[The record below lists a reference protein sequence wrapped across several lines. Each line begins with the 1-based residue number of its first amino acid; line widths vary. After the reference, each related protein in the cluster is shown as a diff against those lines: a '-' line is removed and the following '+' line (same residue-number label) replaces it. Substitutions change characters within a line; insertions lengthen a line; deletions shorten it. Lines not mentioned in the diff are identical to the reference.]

1 VKRFFHT
8 AFLQVAVFFVAIYC
22 VFSHFG
28 YLKMRAKGR
37 LSRWFSVP
45 EWKILRE
52 DKDGH
57 ELGSTEQ
64 YVLFPWRW
72 LFRTH
77 ALSLAARIYEPVE
90 AHRRAAFNA
99 LMKRKYGVDARNRS
113 QSPPPSGTSRG
124 DSPERMGMDTTQEN
138 MGRTLTV
145 PPETDPET
153 RAAIQKF
160 VELICEI
167 GMARDV
173 GVPGEPCASPLI
185 RTQQAGPSRIS
196 ASPFSQYSINPG
208 SPEPSD
214 RNSVPVT
221 TCSKTKEPPS
231 PSLQPSRKTRSFKTS
246 AHSQGETIW
255 MTTASYEELPNP
267 PEPVPEDEPGVLYI
281 HRNLSNDRLQ
291 VWLLGNE
298 EWATV
303 QLSAKTQ
310 HPTFRDRY
318 LAIRL
323 DGTPSWV
330 TLASWYTAKKR
341 VNSQ

>member
-1 VKRFFHT
+1 
-8 AFLQVAVFFVAIYC
+8 
-22 VFSHFG
+22 
-28 YLKMRAKGR
+28 
-37 LSRWFSVP
+37 
-45 EWKILRE
+45 
-52 DKDGH
+52 
-57 ELGSTEQ
+57 
-64 YVLFPWRW
+64 
-72 LFRTH
+72 
-77 ALSLAARIYEPVE
+77 
-90 AHRRAAFNA
+90 
-99 LMKRKYGVDARNRS
+99 MKRKYGVDARNRS

-124 DSPERMGMDTTQEN
+124 DYFEDTTHEG
-138 MGRTLTV
+138 MGRALTV
-145 PPETDPET
+145 PPDIDPET

-160 VELICEI
+160 VELICEV
-167 GMARDV
+167 GMTRDV
-173 GVPGEPCASPLI
+173 EALGEPCASPLI

-221 TCSKTKEPPS
+221 TTKGPPS

-255 MTTASYEELPNP
+255 MTTASYEELPSP
-267 PEPVPEDEPGVLYI
+267 PEPVPEDESGVLYI
-281 HRNLSNDRLQ
+281 HRNLSNDTLQ

-298 EWATV
+298 REWATI

-341 VNSQ
+341 VNGQ

>member
-1 VKRFFHT
+1 
-8 AFLQVAVFFVAIYC
+8 
-22 VFSHFG
+22 
-28 YLKMRAKGR
+28 
-37 LSRWFSVP
+37 
-45 EWKILRE
+45 
-52 DKDGH
+52 
-57 ELGSTEQ
+57 
-64 YVLFPWRW
+64 
-72 LFRTH
+72 
-77 ALSLAARIYEPVE
+77 
-90 AHRRAAFNA
+90 
-99 LMKRKYGVDARNRS
+99 MKRKYGVDARNRS
-113 QSPPPSGTSRG
+113 QSPPPLGTSRG
-124 DSPERMGMDTTQEN
+124 DYPERMDTTHEG
-138 MGRTLTV
+138 MGRALTI
-145 PPETDPET
+145 PPDTDPET

-160 VELICEI
+160 AELIYEV

-173 GVPGEPCASPLI
+173 GSPGEPCALSLI

-221 TCSKTKEPPS
+221 TPSKIKELPS

-246 AHSQGETIW
+246 AHSQGETVW
-255 MTTASYEELPNP
+255 MATASYEELPNP
-267 PEPVPEDEPGVLYI
+267 PEPVPEDEPGVLYM
-281 HRNLSNDRLQ
+281 HRNLSNDALQ

-298 EWATV
+298 KEWATI

-310 HPTFRDRY
+310 HPAFRDRY